1 MILAGGLSTR
11 LYPLTKQVPK
21 PLVPVA
27 GVPNAV
33 HLIHYLQSFGYDEIA
48 INVFYLAD
56 AILAALGDGSEFGV
70 KLHYLHEPVLMGS
83 AGALKPLEPYFG
95 NDTFVVVGCDDLTD
109 LPLDKLVAFHHERN
123 AIATIGLVERDD
135 VDQYGV
141 VVVDDRGKITGFQE
155 KPAKGTERSRLANT
169 GIYVFSPEIFKHIP
183 ANEFYDFG
191 KQVFPSLQASDAPFY
206 GFDARGAYWCD
217 IGTPGEYR
225 RASFDV
231 VEGAFT
237 IPGTRANGT
246 SLTADVADDARVD
259 GDVWIGSAARV
270 GPGVTIIG
278 PSVIGDG
285 VTIAPNAR
293 IERSILWEG
302 ATVGAGATLRDSIVG
317 KEYYV
322 ADGTTLDNAVVANDP
337 ATQERSDAPV
347 SS

>member
-56 AILAALGDGSEFGV
+56 EILDALGDGSQFGV

-95 NDTFVVVGCDDLTD
+95 KETFVVVGCDDLTD
-109 LPLDKLVAFHHERN
+109 LPLDKLVSFH
-123 AIATIGLVERDD
+123 VERKE

-155 KPAKGTERSRLANT
+155 KPAKGTERSRLVNT

-183 ANEFYDFG
+183 HNEFYDFG
-191 KQVFPSLQASDAPFY
+191 KQVFPSLQEAGASFY

-231 VEGAFT
+231 VEGVFS
-237 IPGTRANGT
+237 IPGTRT
-246 SLTADVADDARVD
+246 SGAALSATVAGDVRID
-259 GDVWIGSAARV
+259 GDVWIGSGARV

-285 VTIAPNAR
+285 VSIAPNAR
-293 IERSILWEG
+293 VERTILWEG

-317 KEYYV
+317 KEYYIQ
-322 ADGTTLDNAVVANDP
+322 DGAVLDHAVVAN
-337 ATQERSDAPV
+337 EPV
-347 SS
+347 PS